1 MLPDEKR
8 MIIIQ
13 NVDNGYMV
21 YAYEGPPGTSATQTL
36 IAKNFGEVLVHVQ
49 SMEGIFL
56 PVGADVDAYLK
67 EVFKME
73 PKRPTR
79 DGEGYPPIGPNQ

>member
-8 MIIIQ
+8 MIMIQ
-13 NVDNGYMV
+13 NVDNGYIV
-21 YAYEGPPGTSATQTL
+21 YGYEGTPGTPATHVL
-36 IAKNFGEVLVHVQ
+36 VAKNFGEALIHVQ
-49 SMEGIFL
+49 SLESIFL